1 MLHAII
7 DFLRTL
13 TTPERLI
20 QLLST
25 GMSGWWGYALLTAI
39 ASLTAISPSRHFVAG
54 LAVQSSTRPLGGDL
68 VDEKNV
74 PGAGTRKP

>member
-1 MLHAII
+1 MAWPPREASCGGHRIADRNLAVA
-7 DFLRTL
+7 
-13 TTPERLI
+13 P
-20 QLLST
+20 LL
-25 GMSGWWGYALLTAI
+25 A
-39 ASLTAISPSRHFVAG
+39 AG